1 MVRNAECMVRN
12 ADFMVCITLFTPR
25 NHGFTLRILV
35 FTPRNTAENNQCIIL
50 PVDGYMMH

>member
-12 ADFMVCITLFTPR
+12 SVFMVCITLFTPR
-25 NHGFTLRILV
+25 ILGFTH
-35 FTPRNTAENNQCIIL
+35 RNTAESNQCIIL

>member
-12 ADFMVCITLFTPR
+12 AVFMVCITFITPR
-25 NHGFTLRILV
+25 ILG

-50 PVDGYMMH
+50 RMDGYMMH

>member
-12 ADFMVCITLFTPR
+12 AVFMACITLFTPR
-25 NHGFTLRILV
+25 ILG
-35 FTPRNTAENNQCIIL
+35 FTPRNTAENNLCIIL

>member
-12 ADFMVCITLFTPR
+12 SFFMACITFITPRILGFTPR
-25 NHGFTLRILV
+25 NM
-35 FTPRNTAENNQCIIL
+35 AENNQCIIL

>member
-12 ADFMVCITLFTPR
+12 TVFMVCITYITPQILGFTPR
-25 NHGFTLRILV
+25 NM
-35 FTPRNTAENNQCIIL
+35 AENNQCIIL

>member
-1 MVRNAECMVRN
+1 MVRNGECMARN
-12 ADFMVCITLFTPR
+12 AVFMACITLFTPR
-25 NHGFTLRILV
+25 ILG

>member
-12 ADFMVCITLFTPR
+12 SVFMVCITLFTPR
-25 NHGFTLRILV
+25 ILGV
-35 FTPRNTAENNQCIIL
+35 TPRNTAENNQCIIL

>member
-1 MVRNAECMVRN
+1 MARNGV
-12 ADFMVCITLFTPR
+12 FMVCITFITPR
-25 NHGFTLRILV
+25 NHG

>member
-12 ADFMVCITLFTPR
+12 GVFMASITYITPR
-25 NHGFTLRILV
+25 NHG

-50 PVDGYMMH
+50 HVDGYMMH

>member
-1 MVRNAECMVRN
+1 MVRNSV
-12 ADFMVCITLFTPR
+12 FMACITLFTPR
-25 NHGFTLRILV
+25 NLG

>member
-12 ADFMVCITLFTPR
+12 SVFMACITFI
-25 NHGFTLRILV
+25 TLRGHG

-50 PVDGYMMH
+50 PMDGYMMH

>member
-12 ADFMVCITLFTPR
+12 DVFMVCITLFTP
-25 NHGFTLRILV
+25 RILV

-50 PVDGYMMH
+50 PMDGYMMH